1 MTRKEWGMVWTITAR
16 ELRDQ
21 LRDWRI
27 IAPMVVLTLFFP
39 YLMNWTARQAIDF
52 VGQYG
57 STLLAERLVPFLIM
71 VVGFFPLT
79 VSLVVALEAFVGEKE
94 RGTIEPL
101 LSSPLKD
108 WQLYMGKLVAC
119 IFVPLFTSYLGI
131 SVYLGSL
138 ALGGVTLPSL
148 NIILQTLALTAAQGV
163 LMVSGAIVIS
173 AQSTTVRAANL
184 LASFIIIPVA
194 LLVQGES
201 ILMFWGTEN
210 VLWLAVFGVS
220 VMAALLVRLGLAHFQ
235 REHMLS
241 REIDTLNL
249 PRMARLFWAAFTGR
263 QSTLWGWLTREIP
276 ATLHRLRFSILMT
289 ILLGL
294 AAIGAAY
301 FGVQA
306 LLEQSPARLQSISFE
321 ELREALRRVDD
332 TGLLG
337 ANISFTGILGNNVRA
352 SVIMFIL
359 GVISFSVAGLL
370 AFMLNMGLL
379 GALFGVIGFIGLP
392 QWPLFVNGIL
402 PHGILEL
409 PAIVL
414 LSAAVLHMGV
424 LLVTPNARKTFTDVL
439 IETFADWLKLFL
451 AVALPALVI
460 AAWIET
466 SITPTL
472 LLNALAQ
479 IVQ

>member
-1 MTRKEWGMVWTITAR
+1 MTRQELGMVWTITAR

-27 IAPMVVLTLFFP
+27 IAPMVILTLFFP
-39 YLMNWTARQAIDF
+39 YLMNWTARQAINF

-94 RGTIEPL
+94 RGTIEPM

-108 WQLYMGKLVAC
+108 WQLYMGKLLAS
-119 IFVPLFTSYLGI
+119 IIVPLFTSYLGI
-131 SVYLGSL
+131 GVYLGSL
-138 ALGGVTLPSL
+138 ALGGVPLPSL
-148 NIILQTLALTAAQGV
+148 NIILQTLALTAAQGI

-201 ILMFWGTEN
+201 VLMFWGTEN

-220 VMAALLVRLGLAHFQ
+220 VMAVLLVRLGLAHFQ
-235 REHMLS
+235 REHLLS

-249 PRMARLFWAAFTGR
+249 KWMARLFWTAFTGR
-263 QSTLWGWLTREIP
+263 QTSLWGWLTREIP
-276 ATLHRLRFSILMT
+276 STLYRMRVSIALT
-289 ILLGL
+289 LLLGFVSV
-294 AAIGAAY
+294 AAAY
-301 FGVQA
+301 YGVQSFIDTAA
-306 LLEQSPARLQSISFE
+306 LRTDSISFDE
-321 ELREALRRVDD
+321 IRQAVSQMDN
-332 TGLLG
+332 GLLSG
-337 ANISFTGILGNNVRA
+337 EISFGGILGNNIRA
-352 SVIMFIL
+352 SVVAFLL
-359 GVISFSVAGLL
+359 GSISFSVVGML
-370 AFMLNMGLL
+370 AFIANMGLIGGVF
-379 GALFGVIGFIGLP
+379 GALGSFGLP
-392 QWPLFVNGIL
+392 QWTLFVNGIL

-409 PAIVL
+409 PAIAL

-424 LLVTPNARKTFTDVL
+424 VLVTPNARKTFTDVL

-451 AVALPALVI
+451 ALALPALII

-466 SITPTL
+466 NITPTL
-472 LLNALAQ
+472 LLQALGQ
-479 IVQ
+479 ILQ

>member
-1 MTRKEWGMVWTITAR
+1 MTRQELDMVRTIVAR

-27 IAPMVVLTLFFP
+27 IAPIVILTIFFP
-39 YLMNWTARQAIDF
+39 YLMNWTARQAITF

-57 STLLAERLVPFLIM
+57 STLLVERLVPFLIM

-108 WQLYMGKLVAC
+108 WQIYIGKLLAS
-119 IFVPLFTSYLGI
+119 IIMPLFASYLGI
-131 SVYLGSL
+131 GVYLGSL
-138 ALGGVTLPSL
+138 SFGGVPLPSW
-148 NIILQTLALTAAQGV
+148 NIILQTLALTAAQGI

-201 ILMFWGTEN
+201 VLMFWGTEN
-210 VLWLAVFGVS
+210 VLWLAVLGVS

-249 PRMARLFWAAFTGR
+249 QWMAGLFWAAFTGR
-263 QSTLWGWLTREIP
+263 QTSLRGWLTQEIP
-276 ATLHRLRFSILMT
+276 KTLYRMRVSIVLT
-289 ILLGL
+289 VLIGL
-294 AAIGAAY
+294 ASIVAAY
-301 FGVQA
+301 FGVQSFM
-306 LLEQSPARLQSISFE
+306 ETPGVSTQPISFDD
-321 ELREALRRVDD
+321 LRKAIAQLDN
-332 TGLLG
+332 GLLSG
-337 ANISFTGILGNNVRA
+337 TISFTGILSNNVRA
-352 SVIMFIL
+352 SMVAFLL
-359 GVISFSVAGLL
+359 GAVSFSVVGVL
-370 AFMLNMGLL
+370 AFILNMGLL
-379 GALFGVIGFIGLP
+379 GAVFGAIGWVGLP
-392 QWPLFVNGIL
+392 PWTLFVNGIL

-409 PAIVL
+409 PAIAL

-424 LLVTPNARKTFTDVL
+424 VLVTPNVRKTFTDVL

-451 AVALPALVI
+451 AIALPALI
-460 AAWIET
+460 LAAWIET
-466 SITPTL
+466 NITPML
-472 LLNALAQ
+472 LLRVLEQ
-479 IVQ
+479 IF

>member
-1 MTRKEWGMVWTITAR
+1 MTRSEWSMVWTITSR

-27 IAPMVVLTLFFP
+27 IAPIVILTIFFP

-57 STLLAERLVPFLIM
+57 STLLVERLVPFLIM

-108 WQLYMGKLVAC
+108 WQLYMGKLFAS
-119 IFVPLFTSYLGI
+119 IFIPLFSSYFGI
-131 SVYLGSL
+131 GVYLGGL
-138 ALGGVTLPSL
+138 ALEGIPLPSL
-148 NIILQTLALTAAQGV
+148 NIILQTLALTAAQGM

-210 VLWLAVFGVS
+210 VLWIVVFGVS

-249 PRMARLFWAAFTGR
+249 SWMARLFWSAFTGR
-263 QSTLWGWLTREIP
+263 QLTAWGWLTREIP
-276 ATLHRLRFSILMT
+276 GTLFRMRYSIAMT
-289 ILLGL
+289 TLLGVVAV
-294 AAIGAAY
+294 AASY
-301 FGVQA
+301 FGVQS
-306 LLEQSPARLQSISFE
+306 LLGQSQVGSQLVSFDT
-321 ELREALRRVDD
+321 LREAIRQVD
-332 TGLLG
+332 TGMLS
-337 ANISFTGILGNNVRA
+337 AEISFTKILGNNVRA
-352 SVIMFIL
+352 SVIMLAL
-359 GVISFSVAGLL
+359 GAISFSVVGLL
-370 AFMLNMGLL
+370 AFLLNMGLL
-379 GALFGVIGFIGLP
+379 GALFGAIGFIGLP
-392 QWPLFVNGIL
+392 QWSLFLNGIL

-414 LSAAVLHMGV
+414 LSSAVLHMGV
-424 LLVTPNARKTFTDVL
+424 VLVTPNARKTFTDVL
-439 IETFADWLKLFL
+439 IETFADWLKLFI

-466 SITPTL
+466 SITPSL
-472 LLNALAQ
+472 LFEALAQ
-479 IVQ
+479 IAP